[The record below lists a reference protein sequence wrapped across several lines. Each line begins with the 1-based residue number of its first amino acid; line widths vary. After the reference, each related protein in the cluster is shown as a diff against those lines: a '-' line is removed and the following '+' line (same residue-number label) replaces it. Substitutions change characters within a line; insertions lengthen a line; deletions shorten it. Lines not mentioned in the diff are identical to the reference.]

1 MTAVLATAP
10 DPTAAL
16 QSRLAGQPHFLSV
29 CLELLR
35 VWPQHHAF
43 VEKSVNERSPEL
55 LAHTEVLAEMVVRIA
70 DSRLAAMCSGY
81 RQMCAWFME
90 EELFFRRNGRY
101 RASNYA
107 EVEAAIYASRDIMT
121 GYMHGLLLSQIL
133 WTNHTAVSL
142 YFDEFLGRLPAGYQ
156 LLEIGP
162 GHGLALYRALVHPSC
177 GDACAWDVS
186 EASLRLTRH
195 ALQKLGAGDA
205 ELDRRSIFDQTD
217 ERFDAVVCSE
227 VLEHL
232 EDPGAAVAALAK
244 LMAPDGLAFIN
255 VPCNSPAP
263 DHISLFRQ
271 PEEILTLLERNGLSV
286 IDHRF
291 FPATGLTL
299 ERARKAGMTM
309 SCAAIC
315 RRQ

>member
-1 MTAVLATAP
+1 MLATAP
-10 DPTAAL
+10 HPTAGL

-35 VWPQHHAF
+35 VWPQHHAA
-43 VEKSVNERSPEL
+43 VDKAVYERSPEL
-55 LAHTEVLAEMVVRIA
+55 RAHTEELSDMVLRIADGGLAEMCA
-70 DSRLAAMCSGY
+70 GY

-142 YFDEFLGRLPAGYQ
+142 YFDEFLDRLPKGFR
-156 LLEIGP
+156 LLEVGP
-162 GHGLALYRALVHPSC
+162 GHGLALYRALVHRSC
-177 GDACAWDVS
+177 DAASAWDIS
-186 EASLRLTRH
+186 EASLRLTRQ
-195 ALQKLGAGDA
+195 ALTKLGAA
-205 ELDRRSIFDQTD
+205 DRAALEKRSIFDRTD
-217 ERFDAVVCSE
+217 DRFDAVVCSE

-232 EDPGAAVAALAK
+232 EDPGAAVAALAT
-244 LMAPDGLAFIN
+244 LMDSNALAFIN

-271 PEEILTLLERNGLSV
+271 PEEVLELLERNGLKV

-291 FPATGLTL
+291 YPATGLTL
-299 ERARKAGMTM
+299 ERARKAAMTM

-315 RRQ
+315 RAQ